1 MKKKILF
8 GWLPPAM
15 ENSPAPS
22 LSVLKPVL
30 NQLGYDVAI
39 KYWNIA
45 LNPFIKS
52 FFNLGDAI
60 YTTELHKL
68 MPFLLN
74 SAFKEKDT
82 GVVDKIKYYIY
93 SQKPQLHH
101 KGHEY
106 MDNYLHSFNDKLEKW
121 IENEI
126 SQIDINDY
134 LLIGF
139 SAHFYQW
146 LVANLFIDKI
156 KNIFPNATI
165 LVGGFGTKEEATT
178 FLKNFSNVNYASW
191 GEGEYALQQLV
202 LYLDEEKA
210 PISSIPNT
218 AYRIGTEIRTNLL
231 RNTYIDLNQS
241 SMDFSDYFNVIA
253 NQSIDQNIALPIEG
267 GRGCS
272 WKQCKFCFL
281 NSGYKYRTK
290 SNEQVLAEIKKQ
302 VSKYNVNRIM
312 FLDND
317 IIGADMNSFKE
328 LLDLLIEYRK
338 ENNDFS
344 ILLAEIVTKN
354 VPFDVIKKMALAGF
368 ESVQIGYESPSN
380 KLLAKIHKKNTFASN
395 LFFIKWANELGIHIN
410 GANVLRN
417 LLEETVEDIKES
429 IDNLY
434 FMRFYLQKKLV
445 FHSYSHLSVAKS
457 SPYYRTLQKTHQ
469 LAEWQ
474 ESNLSQFTPSKYM
487 SAEDKFILFFDFVKS
502 DYNHLWD
509 VFQQIERHYINNIY
523 DYQFVLDNSTIY
535 YREFYNN
542 SLIKEIEFDTEDIYW
557 LVLQIRN
564 MEVLSIDQ
572 LAERLNNH
580 PTKDGETLAEVI
592 FNLQKE
598 GLLYCNSEQTEI
610 LTIVETQKAVSL
622 VGCNYQANI
631 IQSPLEW
638 QGALQLS

>member
-1 MKKKILF
+1 MRKKILF

-30 NQLGYDVAI
+30 NQLNYDVTI

-45 LNPFIKS
+45 LNPLIKS
-52 FFNLGDAI
+52 FFNLEDAI
-60 YTTELHKL
+60 YETELHKL

-74 SAFKEKDT
+74 SAIKEKDSE
-82 GVVDKIKYYIY
+82 VINKIKYYIY

-101 KGHEY
+101 KGNEY
-106 MDNYLHSFNDKLEKW
+106 MDSYLRSFNDKLEEW
-121 IENEI
+121 IDNEI
-126 SQIDINDY
+126 KHTKFDDY

-146 LVANLFIDKI
+146 LVANLFIEKI
-156 KNIFPNATI
+156 KSAFPNTTI
-165 LVGGFGTKEEATT
+165 LIGGFGTKEEATT
-178 FLKNFSNVNYASW
+178 FLQNFPNVNYASW

-202 LYLDEEKA
+202 LYLDKENI

-218 AYRIGTEIRTNLL
+218 AYRIDTEIKTNPI
-231 RNTYIDLNQS
+231 RNTYRELNQL
-241 SMDFSDYFNVIA
+241 SMDFSDYFNTVENHI
-253 NQSIDQNIALPIEG
+253 IDQNIVLPIEG

-272 WKQCKFCFL
+272 WKRCKFCFL

-290 SNEQVLAEIKKQ
+290 SNKHILAEIKKQ
-302 VSKYNVNRIM
+302 TSKHNINRIM

-317 IIGADMNSFKE
+317 IIGADINNFLN

-354 VPFDVIKKMALAGF
+354 IPFNVIKKMALAGF

-429 IDNLY
+429 IDNIY
-434 FMRFYLQKKLV
+434 FMRFYLQKRLV
-445 FHSYSHLSVAKS
+445 YHSYSHLSVAKS
-457 SPYYRTLQKTHQ
+457 SPYYKTLQKTHQ
-469 LAEWQ
+469 LEEWQ
-474 ESNLSQFTPSKYM
+474 ESNLSQFTSSKYIP
-487 SAEDKFILFFDFVKS
+487 AEDKFILFFDFVKS

-509 VFQQIERHYINNIY
+509 VFQKIEQHYINNMY

-542 SLIKEIEFDTEDIYW
+542 SLIKEIEFDTKDIYW
-557 LVLQIRN
+557 LVLQICN
-564 MEVLSIDQ
+564 MEILSINQ
-572 LAERLNNH
+572 LSGRLNNY
-580 PTKDGETLAEVI
+580 TFKDGETLSEVVSS
-592 FNLQKE
+592 LQKE
-598 GLLYCNSEQTEI
+598 GLLYCNSERTEI
-610 LTIVETQKAVSL
+610 LTIVETQKAISATEYK
-622 VGCNYQANI
+622 YQTNI
-631 IQSPLEW
+631 
-638 QGALQLS
+638 A